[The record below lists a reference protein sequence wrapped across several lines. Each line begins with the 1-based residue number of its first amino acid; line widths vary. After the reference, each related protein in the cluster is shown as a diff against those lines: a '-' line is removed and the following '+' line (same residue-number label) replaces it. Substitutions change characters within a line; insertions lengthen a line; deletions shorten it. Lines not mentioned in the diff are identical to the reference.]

1 MVILGGGPAGVA
13 AAYWLSH
20 PAQNGK
26 FAVTLYSLG
35 WRLGGK
41 CASGRNAAQNNSIE
55 EHGLHML
62 MGCYQNGFATMRAC
76 YLDWRKIKSDPTNMF
91 QVWSD
96 AFLPQRL
103 ITMMQ
108 YDTTASPPA
117 WTPWDFPFPQTLG
130 EPGDGPLV
138 PGSTAHT
145 LVPDEQLLITM
156 GEWLIANTPQSA
168 IYYSELE
175 TAMHAVHALFVTAST
190 NTEQT
195 IAQLKQAAA
204 AVQPY
209 TATKPAAAA
218 IEWPSWHELAI
229 LADVGIA
236 LALGYVFDLYN
247 KGPAGYTA
255 LNQLDFR
262 QWLQNNGATSAAAN
276 SAPINTFY
284 DLAFTAVD
292 GNSNSSGSAAA
303 GVSFR
308 TLLEMGVGYRNAPL
322 FKMAA
327 GMGDAVFTPFYD
339 VLTARG
345 VNIQFFS
352 RVTGLTPGAGGVLEQ
367 IDISVQAT
375 TVSGAQYQPLTRITC
390 ANGKQLDVWPNQP
403 DWSQLTDGAKLEA
416 EGADFEFSGWTQSY
430 GSVSLV
436 AGQDFDIAISAM
448 PPGALIPIGNALV
461 DQVPAWS
468 TALNASRSV
477 GTQSLQ
483 LWMGPTTE
491 GLGWTEG
498 ATVLTGYAQ
507 PYDSWGDMSQV
518 IGAECWP
525 SGSTPGSIAYFCGT
539 VEIMQGK
546 VTLGEMEAVV
556 SKDASTWMT
565 ASLQGIWPN
574 IGSDPVTSPHIMQR
588 FDQPNFDWSDTYVQ
602 TPAGNN
608 VSSRFDPSK
617 PAGLSNFYAIGDW
630 TLTRF
635 SGGCFESAIES
646 AMLAARGI
654 SGFPQSIKTA

>member
-1 MVILGGGPAGVA
+1 
-13 AAYWLSH
+13 
-20 PAQNGK
+20 
-26 FAVTLYSLG
+26 
-35 WRLGGK
+35 
-41 CASGRNAAQNNSIE
+41 
-55 EHGLHML
+55 
-62 MGCYQNGFATMRAC
+62 
-76 YLDWRKIKSDPTNMF
+76 
-91 QVWSD
+91 
-96 AFLPQRL
+96 
-103 ITMMQ
+103 
-108 YDTTASPPA
+108 
-117 WTPWDFPFPQTLG
+117 
-130 EPGDGPLV
+130 
-138 PGSTAHT
+138 
-145 LVPDEQLLITM
+145 
-156 GEWLIANTPQSA
+156 
-168 IYYSELE
+168 
-175 TAMHAVHALFVTAST
+175 MHAVHALFITAGT
-190 NTEQT
+190 NTQQT
-195 IAQLKQAAA
+195 IEQLKQAAA

-218 IEWPSWHELAI
+218 LEWPSWSELAI
-229 LADVGIA
+229 LADIGIA

-247 KGPAGYTA
+247 KGPAGYSA
-255 LNQLDFR
+255 INQLDFR
-262 QWLQNNGATSAAAN
+262 AWLQANGATSAAAN

-292 GNSNSSGSAAA
+292 GNSNSAGSAAA

-352 RVTGLTPGAGGVLEQ
+352 RVAGLTPGAGGVLEQ
-367 IDISVQAT
+367 IDISVQAI
-375 TVSGAQYQPLTRITC
+375 TVSGAPYQPLTRITC

-403 DWSQLTDGAKLEA
+403 HWSQLTDGAKLEA
-416 EGADFEFSGWTQSY
+416 EGADFEYSGWTQSY
-430 GSVSLV
+430 DSISLV
-436 AGQDFDIAISAM
+436 AGQDFDIAISAI

-468 TALNASRSV
+468 TALNESRSV

-518 IGAECWP
+518 IAAECWP

-546 VTLGEMEAVV
+546 VTLGEMEAIVA
-556 SKDASTWMT
+556 KDASTWMT
-565 ASLQGIWPN
+565 ASLPGIWPN
-574 IGSDPVTSPHIMQR
+574 IGSDPVTSPQIMQR

-608 VSSRFDPSK
+608 VGSRFDPSK